1 MASRPDR
8 FISIFRR
15 KDVAD
20 EKDANEE
27 NEERENF
34 KLKFKKLLSQSRP
47 LTDLQ
52 KIPKQIFLNVAF

>member
-1 MASRPDR
+1 MANRLDR

-27 NEERENF
+27 NEEMENF
-34 KLKFKKLLSQSRP
+34 KLKFKILRP
-47 LTDLQ
+47 TASDD
-52 KIPKQIFLNVAF
+52 